1 VIRRVLLDDDIILDI
16 LLDRDPFVQVSVE
29 ICNLIESKKIEGYV
43 TPITLNKIF
52 NVGKQNGGVEIAWQA
67 IAEIRTILKVCIV
80 DDKILAIANSYQLK
94 DFEISIQLACA
105 KSLQLDYIIT
115 RKFEYAQSSLQKLP
129 DSYKEFFSVVNP
141 SSFLLSF
148 FPNHANHDFFNSIE
162 FYLLRLQ
169 ENTKRLEIIL
179 YITNKKDILV
189 NSSLNYLLES
199 IPIQLIE
206 IQNQINSEN
215 KIAALKLDMYTILR
229 YILYAILLE
238 KLVLDNEY
246 INRCLKEC
254 NSLSICRQ
262 ALIIGLQ
269 QTKELTLQITSK
281 FVNEHIGFPAV
292 NYNILVNGLTRYFDQ
307 FIITLTSE
315 IL

>member
-1 VIRRVLLDDDIILDI
+1 M
-16 LLDRDPFVQVSVE
+16 
-29 ICNLIESKKIEGYV
+29 
-43 TPITLNKIF
+43 
-52 NVGKQNGGVEIAWQA
+52 
-67 IAEIRTILKVCIV
+67 
-80 DDKILAIANSYQLK
+80 
-94 DFEISIQLACA
+94 
-105 KSLQLDYIIT
+105 
-115 RKFEYAQSSLQKLP
+115 
-129 DSYKEFFSVVNP
+129 
-141 SSFLLSF
+141 
-148 FPNHANHDFFNSIE
+148 
-162 FYLLRLQ
+162 
-169 ENTKRLEIIL
+169 
-179 YITNKKDILV
+179 
-189 NSSLNYLLES
+189 
-199 IPIQLIE
+199 IE